1 LDIDGWLAGCHHG
14 PVPVLSSLR
23 SPPARHRRRGPGG
36 AEEAA
41 AAGRA
46 RRLAFAAAVVTPD
59 QRSAF
64 ANMVR
69 GELSGLPPMCRGEGS
84 LHRVIA
90 ECQKSF
96 ANIGQIAVGPSV
108 AKQRGRGAYRAKANS
123 SSASQRK
130 PVTVVRADYE
140 FAIAFRVAPPP
151 PVSPVPP
158 PPHRLNLRCGGR
170 HFLHGRRV
178 DRSGARTRG
187 RSNRKPGRQAEKE
200 QCVAHECLPGSPRR
214 QRRRFPF
221 GNTQLQ

>member
-1 LDIDGWLAGCHHG
+1 MFKMTTSTFGEVYEI
-14 PVPVLSSLR
+14 PLR
-23 SPPARHRRRGPGG
+23 LTPAERD
-36 AEEAA
+36 AIA
-41 AAGRA
+41 
-46 RRLAFAAAVVTPD
+46 LAAAVVTPD

-151 PVSPVPP
+151 PVSPVPF

-221 GNTQLQ
+221 GSTQLQ